1 MPTDRERQFGYR
13 AHFERMGYTEELA
26 GADAIRRDGGDMDAV
41 ADAYPSEALLAVGY
55 YGKPDGAAAAFA
67 KARRGAGRGAGA
79 RHRRPPG
86 DRIHPGRNARLRAR
100 KSAGGDVKRRLVN
113 LLKAIVAAAIYAAI
127 FWYSFSVAG
136 NPDLPSKAMIGLISL
151 GIAYGVWTAVFKVAG
166 EIAGGAMVLAE
177 FLNRHLLEPQKRRLL
192 EEGRQEGRKEGLE
205 EGRERGR
212 AELSAEIRARL
223 EERGLNPN
231 EILPDENADQSDE

>member
-1 MPTDRERQFGYR
+1 M
-13 AHFERMGYTEELA
+13 
-26 GADAIRRDGGDMDAV
+26 
-41 ADAYPSEALLAVGY
+41 
-55 YGKPDGAAAAFA
+55 
-67 KARRGAGRGAGA
+67 
-79 RHRRPPG
+79 
-86 DRIHPGRNARLRAR
+86 
-100 KSAGGDVKRRLVN
+100 KRRLVN

-205 EGRERGR
+205 EGLEEGRERGR

-223 EERGLNPN
+223 EERGLNPE